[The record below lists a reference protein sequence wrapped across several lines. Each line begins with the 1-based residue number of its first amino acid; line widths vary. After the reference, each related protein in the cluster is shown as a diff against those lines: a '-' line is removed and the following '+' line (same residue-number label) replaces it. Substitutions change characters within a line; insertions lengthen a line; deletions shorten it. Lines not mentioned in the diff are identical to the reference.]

1 MQQVLQD
8 VEQLFEAQVRT
19 TSVQV
24 SLVSIRCVQGLH
36 STCPSGRTTLQ
47 GHVTEHLN
55 LPLRAFS
62 DPRLIDAVSDCLNS
76 RRSFLVPACSSSGN
90 GFRIDDETT
99 GVERNAHTLILTV
112 CSRFT
117 SPIHIRV
124 TSVICFSSLPCFPH
138 LSRFP
143 NYQLQSPRFIFCGP
157 LKQRYV

>member
-1 MQQVLQD
+1 MGGLEFARDNEAITGGLGLPEDVHGLPGSRLYVHNVQQVLQD

-36 STCPSGRTTLQ
+36 STRPSGRTTLQ

-62 DPRLIDAVSDCLNS
+62 DPRLPDAVSDCLNS

-99 GVERNAHTLILTV
+99 GV
-112 CSRFT
+112 
-117 SPIHIRV
+117 
-124 TSVICFSSLPCFPH
+124 
-138 LSRFP
+138 
-143 NYQLQSPRFIFCGP
+143 
-157 LKQRYV
+157 